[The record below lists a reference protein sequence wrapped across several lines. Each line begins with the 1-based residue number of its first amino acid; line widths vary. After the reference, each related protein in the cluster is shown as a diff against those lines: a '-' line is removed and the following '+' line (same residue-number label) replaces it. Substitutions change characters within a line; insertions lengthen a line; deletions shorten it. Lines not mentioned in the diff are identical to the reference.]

1 MDNLSKYLRI
11 FPFTLCVQWF
21 SNPTDYTITYK
32 MLCECSKNMA
42 AFLFP
47 TFLFFFFVVYFPNI
61 YTYNFPAILSSLYSP
76 SKHSTKKKTE
86 NGNVEAKKKIGILQ
100 IHYNFI
106 PVPLNY
112 VHIFFSPRTSN
123 IYAQCVGGW
132 MNNNAKKNGGV
143 IAL

>member
-1 MDNLSKYLRI
+1 MYND
-11 FPFTLCVQWF
+11 FPIPLIIPSHIKCYV
-21 SNPTDYTITYK
+21 N
-32 MLCECSKNMA
+32 A
-42 AFLFP
+42 AKTWPHFFFQHFYFL
-47 TFLFFFFVVYFPNI
+47 FFVVYFPNI